1 MPLHARQARRGCHPA
16 VPDKNS
22 LSQNDRIMVINNLG
36 FSYHKQ
42 KILFNISFSVSKG
55 QICGLLGPNGSG
67 KTTLL
72 KCMNGILKPDT
83 GNVSIHK
90 RRLTELSREE
100 IAKSI
105 AAVPQE
111 LKVVFSF
118 TVIEI
123 VLMGG
128 SGRFGLAGTPKA
140 QDRRQAGAVL
150 EELGIGHL
158 AQRCYND
165 LSGGEKQMV
174 LIARALFQEADILLL
189 DEPIS
194 HLDFKRQHM
203 IMELI
208 RRITRER
215 NLAILITLHDPNIA
229 GRYCDRL
236 IMLNRGRI
244 LHQGARDNI
253 FHAKSLGSV
262 YGMRIK
268 IERTGIGTPFAF
280 PDDTR

>member
-1 MPLHARQARRGCHPA
+1 MPLYAGHADYRYHATI
-16 VPDKNS
+16 PDKKS
-22 LSQNDRIMVINNLG
+22 ILQDDRTMVIENVG
-36 FSYHKQ
+36 FSYRKR
-42 KILFNISFSVSKG
+42 KILKNISFWVNQG

-72 KCMNGILKPDT
+72 KCMNGILRHDT
-83 GNVSIHK
+83 GDISIHD
-90 RRLTELSREE
+90 RQLADLSREE
-100 IAKSI
+100 IAKWI
-105 AAVPQE
+105 AVVPQE
-111 LKVVFSF
+111 LKVVFAF
-118 TVIEI
+118 TVAQI

-128 SGRFGLAGTPKA
+128 SGRFGISGIPKT
-140 QDRRQAGAVL
+140 QDRQQANAVL

-158 AQRCYND
+158 GHRRYNE

-208 RRITRER
+208 KRITRDR

-236 IMLNRGRI
+236 IMLNKGRI
-244 LHQGARDNI
+244 LHQGARDSI
-253 FHAKSLGSV
+253 FHAKSLESI
-262 YGMRIK
+262 YGMRIR
-268 IERTGIGTPFAF
+268 IEHTAIGTPFAL
-280 PDDTR
+280 PDDAR